1 LFALCACTAANVPDV
16 SASAVTLRS
25 PPRLNVL
32 HPTDQ
37 VQVKVYNEPEI
48 SGDYMI
54 DGAGNISLPLAGQ
67 IRAAGLTVP
76 ALERT
81 IASRLNRG
89 LIKDPKVNVQISI
102 YAPFFIHGEV
112 KQSGQFPY
120 RPGMTVLDAVAS
132 AGGFTYRA
140 DERMVYVRP
149 AGAQR
154 EHVYPLTAPVPIRPG
169 DNIRIGE
176 RLF

>member
-1 LFALCACTAANVPDV
+1 
-16 SASAVTLRS
+16 
-25 PPRLNVL
+25 LNVL
-32 HPTDQ
+32 HRTDQ

-140 DERMVYVRP
+140 DERMAYVRP